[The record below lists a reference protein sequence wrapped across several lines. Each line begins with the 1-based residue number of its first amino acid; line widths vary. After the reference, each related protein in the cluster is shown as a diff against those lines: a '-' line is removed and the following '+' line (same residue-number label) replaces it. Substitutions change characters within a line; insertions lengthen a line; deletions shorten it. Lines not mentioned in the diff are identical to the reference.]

1 MAKTYNIVA
10 VNPGHN
16 GSLALLVD
24 GEVELF
30 IEEERLTRMKYDGN
44 PFRAL
49 TYVVERYHIDEFILC
64 GTSNGEDRVVDWTG
78 ENMFHAFVRK
88 HNPEVLFRSVG
99 QEHHLGHAAAAF
111 YNSGFDDAVALIVD
125 GAGSLRTLPEFE
137 NNPNIK
143 GDPSFFGFETESVFM
158 CDKKMILPVW
168 KSLLSQY
175 GPRRETSSGIID
187 SAVSIT
193 KSYEAITSWLGWHYI
208 EAGKTMGLAS
218 YGKNDPNLD
227 MNYFNSA
234 NRANKNLFI
243 NLAPSGAEIDELRN
257 GGMYRKPNKDWQNDP
272 ELCTERMKNFAYA
285 IQRDTQKE
293 VLNLIKSII
302 TNQDLN
308 EVTNNIVISGGY
320 ALNCV
325 ANYYYVKYLDKS
337 FNVYVEPISSD
348 AGTALGWAKH
358 AWNQSSRYKDLKDV
372 DSEYVWNSKQNNLY
386 YGPKYSNEEIQ
397 SVLNENLDMIE
408 ITPTTS
414 KEVAQLI
421 ADKNI
426 VAIYQG
432 RSEAGP
438 RALGNRS
445 ILYDPRDPNGKD
457 IVNTVKHRE
466 WFRPF
471 AGSCLVE
478 DTNDWF
484 DMAGMKESPFMMYA
498 VDVAADKIDQ
508 IPAITHVDDTCRV
521 QTVSEEQN
529 PKFYEL
535 IKDFKEITGV
545 PILFNTSFNL
555 GGDPLVETVE
565 DALYSLKY
573 SKLKYIYFADLG
585 ILVKKTIDDY
595 NGDHMSQQDRYL
607 NTIQEKI
614 MWENSRNTPQNLV
627 EDQIEEV
634 KDETMKES
642 E

>member
-10 VNPGHN
+10 INPGHN

-44 PFRAL
+44 PFKAL
-49 TYVVERYHIDEFILC
+49 TYVVQRYHIDEFILC
-64 GTSNGEDRVVDWTG
+64 GTQKSENGIAWTG
-78 ENMFHAFVRK
+78 ENMFHSFVRK
-88 HNPEVLFRSVG
+88 HNPEALFRNVEN
-99 QEHHLGHAAAAF
+99 EHHLGHAAAAF
-111 YNSGFDDAVALIVD
+111 YNSGFDNAIALVVD
-125 GAGSLRTLPEFE
+125 GAGSYQTLPEFD
-137 NNPNIK
+137 NNPNISN
-143 GDPSFFGFETESVFM
+143 DPSFAGFETESVFM
-158 CDKKMILPVW
+158 CEKKSISPIW

-175 GPRRETSSGIID
+175 GPRRETPSGIID

-193 KSYEAITSWLGWHYI
+193 KAYEAITSWLGWHYI

-218 YGKNDPNLD
+218 YGKNDPSNLE

-243 NLAPSGAEIDELRN
+243 NLAPSGAEVDELRM
-257 GGMYRKPNKDWQNDP
+257 GGKYRKPNNDWQNNPD
-272 ELCTERMKNFAYA
+272 LCTDFMKNFAYA

-293 VLNLIKSII
+293 VLNLIKSVI
-302 TNQDLN
+302 TNEQLN
-308 EVTNNIVISGGY
+308 ETTNNIVISGGY

-325 ANYYYVKYLDKS
+325 ANYYYMKYLDKS
-337 FNVYVEPISSD
+337 FNIYVEPISSD
-348 AGTALGWAKH
+348 AGTSLGWAKY
-358 AWNQSSRYKDLKDV
+358 AWNQSSRCEDLKNLDPNYI
-372 DSEYVWNSKQNNLY
+372 SNNKQTSLY

-397 SVLNENLDMIE
+397 SSLNENLNMIE

-457 IVNTVKHRE
+457 FVNTVKNRE

-478 DTNDWF
+478 DANDWF

-508 IPAITHVDDTCRV
+508 IPAITHIDDTCRV

-529 PKFYEL
+529 PNFYEL

-565 DALYSLKY
+565 DALYSLRY

-595 NGDHMSQQDRYL
+595 EGQHLSQVTRH
-607 NTIQEKI
+607 NTAIQEKI
-614 MWENSRNTPQNLV
+614 NFMNARNISANQVKEV
-627 EDQIEEV
+627 E
-634 KDETMKES
+634 DETMKES